1 MTPEQLLGA
10 ARRRLRGIIAG
21 RAVVRLAWVAALCT
35 LAGVLTARW
44 VAWQPIE
51 LLALLVPVVVLAAW
65 VAWAATRPMPEAA
78 VAHVAD
84 HGLGSHDALAAYLE
98 FAEGSPQFSE
108 RISERASRVAGSAE
122 LKRAVPASLIGPRH
136 EVGRY
141 LGVAGL
147 AVLCAAGLAFLDNP
161 QDSAREQRRR
171 ETAAVERAQ
180 DDLEA
185 AADKLGDDAA
195 AADKLNALA
204 QDLDG
209 LDAAAA
215 TEALADAEAKLQTD
229 AGANLDSA
237 LAATAGLDA
246 SLAARPLPG
255 AQKPGDGAP
264 PGETPS
270 DAAGRLAES
279 AGSLASLNAD
289 QKAEL
294 AKRLEDLAATQAAG
308 APEVAEAMK
317 AAEEA
322 VKADDP
328 GAAATLEAA
337 AAAQAAQAKSVGQ
350 RGEARQAAGATGA
363 ARADVA
369 SAANPS
375 ANSGDARA
383 QAAPGEDQGKGQG
396 QGKGKG
402 QGQGKGGAGKGA
414 GADGSPSG
422 TVGAGKRNGG
432 GSGKGGKGRPG
443 DAGQGLGTDANK
455 VEATVSDV
463 FAPEPSGSSDA
474 EGAQQGNGGDLDQ
487 DVGKGQAPSQR
498 GAARL
503 PLSDAVARY
512 NDAATRA
519 LDDPQLPPASRQVM
533 ADYFEQLSGSPTI
546 PSN

>member
-10 ARRRLRGIIAG
+10 ARWRLRGIIAG

-147 AVLCAAGLAFLDNP
+147 TVLCAAGLAFLDNP

-229 AGANLDSA
+229 AGAHLDSA

-246 SLAARPLPG
+246 SL
-255 AQKPGDGAP
+255 
-264 PGETPS
+264 
-270 DAAGRLAES
+270 
-279 AGSLASLNAD
+279 
-289 QKAEL
+289 
-294 AKRLEDLAATQAAG
+294 
-308 APEVAEAMK
+308 
-317 AAEEA
+317 
-322 VKADDP
+322 
-328 GAAATLEAA
+328 
-337 AAAQAAQAKSVGQ
+337 
-350 RGEARQAAGATGA
+350 
-363 ARADVA
+363 
-369 SAANPS
+369 
-375 ANSGDARA
+375 
-383 QAAPGEDQGKGQG
+383 
-396 QGKGKG
+396 
-402 QGQGKGGAGKGA
+402 
-414 GADGSPSG
+414 
-422 TVGAGKRNGG
+422 
-432 GSGKGGKGRPG
+432 
-443 DAGQGLGTDANK
+443 
-455 VEATVSDV
+455 
-463 FAPEPSGSSDA
+463 
-474 EGAQQGNGGDLDQ
+474 
-487 DVGKGQAPSQR
+487 
-498 GAARL
+498 
-503 PLSDAVARY
+503 
-512 NDAATRA
+512 
-519 LDDPQLPPASRQVM
+519 
-533 ADYFEQLSGSPTI
+533 
-546 PSN
+546 